1 VIKNEDLILGQISLA
16 PLKRS
21 YPAKPI
27 TSYKETLRDCRKVF
41 LRDFYLALVLAGVAL
56 VAGLALVFAAGMALA
71 LPGLALWLI

>member
-1 VIKNEDLILGQISLA
+1 MIKNEDLILGQISLA

-27 TSYKETLRDCRKVF
+27 TSYKENLRVCRKVF

-56 VAGLALVFAAGMALA
+56 VLSGLALVLSWVALA
-71 LPGLALWLI
+71 LSWMTSIL